1 MEGEEWVQ
9 TKELSEVSST
19 EPENEPDSAVMYQV
33 VEDMP
38 VELAYSKGL
47 LKSATDALDSSTVH
61 VPYASF
67 SLA

>member
-47 LKSATDALDSSTVH
+47 LKSATDS
-61 VPYASF
+61 
-67 SLA
+67 